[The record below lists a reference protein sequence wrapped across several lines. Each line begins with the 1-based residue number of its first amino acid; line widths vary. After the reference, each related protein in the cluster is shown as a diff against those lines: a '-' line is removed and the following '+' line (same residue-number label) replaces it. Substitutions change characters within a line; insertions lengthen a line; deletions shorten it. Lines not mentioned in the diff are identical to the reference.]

1 MFRELYNCK
10 VVFEHCWNVLKHA
23 PKWLDSHKKET
34 PTRRRMATTSS
45 PSNLDLINLEDEDV
59 THASTIDLERPLGRK
74 VEKVRLNKQKSNKG
88 TNSNAEVMFN
98 VMVEEKKLQ
107 CNENGIS

>member
-1 MFRELYNCK
+1 
-10 VVFEHCWNVLKHA
+10 
-23 PKWLDSHKKET
+23 
-34 PTRRRMATTSS
+34 MATTSS

-59 THASTIDLERPLGRK
+59 AHASTIDLERPLGRK
-74 VEKVRLNKQKSNKG
+74 AEKVRLNKQKSNEG